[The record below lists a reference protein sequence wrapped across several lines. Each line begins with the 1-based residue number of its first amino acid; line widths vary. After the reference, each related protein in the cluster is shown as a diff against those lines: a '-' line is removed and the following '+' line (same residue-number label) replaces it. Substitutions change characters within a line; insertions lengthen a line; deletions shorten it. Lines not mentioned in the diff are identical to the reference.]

1 LYNWIPVLNQF
12 DSLLN
17 TAIKLLTHD
26 LIKSPEKTDIN
37 QLVVAN
43 EIEIQTHYDLTISIL
58 HFTTLLLNNSSNKDI
73 YNSVDVR
80 FNLFLYS
87 S

>member
-1 LYNWIPVLNQF
+1 LYNWVPVLNQF

-17 TAIKLLTHD
+17 TAIKSLTHD
-26 LIKSPEKTDIN
+26 LIKSPEKTDMN
-37 QLVVAN
+37 QLVAN
-43 EIEIQTHYDLTISIL
+43 ETEIQTHYDLTISIL
-58 HFTTLLLNNSSNKDI
+58 HFTTLLLNNSSYKDI